1 LIHEIPIFDAPA
13 VQIYS
18 FWKNSIKWN
27 KLKKYSKKSEKCTK
41 FEHGVPGTVGGRHKK
56 FGGQKIKKL
65 FAECQDLTLGKLF
78 FFIFFFKFL
87 LCGVMVVC
95 HCHTFPSAKLCRGT
109 GAQQRIALPSVGHSQ
124 RSLLLSAWLR
134 RARPSAKC
142 LFVECLIFCAQQ
154 TSRHSAKSLFPV
166 VMIRVVPKQCVK
178 GEKPGEWR
186 SLIKWKAG
194 A

>member
-1 LIHEIPIFDAPA
+1 MY
-13 VQIYS
+13 QIWTWSAWYCRRKTQKV
-18 FWKNSIKWN
+18 WGPKD
-27 KLKKYSKKSEKCTK
+27 KKIVCWVSRPDTRQI
-41 FEHGVPGTVGGRHKK
+41 V
-56 FGGQKIKKL
+56 
-65 FAECQDLTLGKLF
+65 
-78 FFIFFFKFL
+78 FFIFFKFL

-95 HCHTFPSAKLCRGT
+95 HCHTFPSAKLCRGP

-142 LFVECLIFCAQQ
+142 LFVECLIFCARQ